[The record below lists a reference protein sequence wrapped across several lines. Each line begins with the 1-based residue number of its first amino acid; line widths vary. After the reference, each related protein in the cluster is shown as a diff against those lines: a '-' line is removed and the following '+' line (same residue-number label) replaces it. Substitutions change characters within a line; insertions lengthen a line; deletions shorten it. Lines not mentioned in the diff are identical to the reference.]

1 MPRGGQGKGGNESP
15 LSPEPGEGS
24 WETRLWLASCPPIL
38 WVPPW
43 DPRRETGKGY
53 EQVIH
58 ERVMEMADNQ
68 MKGCSD
74 STVVREIKV
83 KVARRYYGLPIRP
96 ASTNMEIK
104 INAVGVGKTGFLS
117 TASGHEN
124 CCSVFGKQSGNIDQ
138 K

>member
-1 MPRGGQGKGGNESP
+1 M
-15 LSPEPGEGS
+15 
-24 WETRLWLASCPPIL
+24 

-43 DPRRETGKGY
+43 APRRKTGKGY

-58 ERVMEMADNQ
+58 GRVMEMADNQ

-74 STVVREIKV
+74 STGVRKIKV
-83 KVARRYYGLPIRP
+83 KVARRYHGLPIRP

-104 INAVGVGKTGFLS
+104 INAVGWGERVSYQLLVEMRIVSF
-117 TASGHEN
+117 
-124 CCSVFGKQSGNIDQ
+124 FGKQSGNIDQ